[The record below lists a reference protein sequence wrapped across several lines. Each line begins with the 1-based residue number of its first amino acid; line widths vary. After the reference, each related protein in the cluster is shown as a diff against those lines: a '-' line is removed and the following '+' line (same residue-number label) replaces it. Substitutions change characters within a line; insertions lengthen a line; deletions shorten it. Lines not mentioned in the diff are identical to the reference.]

1 MYVMAEAIDKHDK
14 ASSDEGSNPSASSTQ
29 PSLSMRV
36 LQYGLKKKFPRV
48 NHLSCE
54 ELERLRQQQ
63 LDHRSL
69 VVLVSRRVASIGKF
83 SYNSV
88 VSYSVLLSIRT
99 GTVSYTRSVLL
110 SAPYH
115 HRLYN
120 YP

>member
-14 ASSDEGSNPSASSTQ
+14 ASDEGSNPSASSTQ

-63 LDHRSL
+63 QLDHRSL
-69 VVLVSRRVASIGKF
+69 VVLVSRRVASTGNF

-88 VSYSVLLSIRT
+88 VCV
-99 GTVSYTRSVLL
+99 VVD
-110 SAPYH
+110 PY
-115 HRLYN
+115 RIIYM
-120 YP
+120 

>member
-1 MYVMAEAIDKHDK
+1 MYVMAEAIDKH
-14 ASSDEGSNPSASSTQ
+14 SSDEGSNPSASSTQ

-36 LQYGLKKKFPRV
+36 LQYGLKKKFQRV

-63 LDHRSL
+63 LHVDHRSL

>member
-63 LDHRSL
+63 QLDHRSL
-69 VVLVSRRVASIGKF
+69 VVLVSRRVASSGKF

-88 VSYSVLLSIRT
+88 VSYSVLLS
-99 GTVSYTRSVLL
+99 VL
-110 SAPYH
+110 YH
-115 HRLYN
+115 HRL
-120 YP
+120 